1 MRLNI
6 DWKKTLLITLDVFIV
21 AYLVMAV
28 CSWHNPARK
37 ALACTK
43 VNINIADDEENG
55 FLNPAEVKRL
65 LEKNGIY
72 PLSKPIKDI
81 NPRNIERRLVRM
93 PFVNTAQCY
102 VTKDGHVCI
111 TITQRTP
118 IVRVKSFN
126 GDDYYVDDNGGV
138 MPNSQYTSNMII
150 ATGAISRVYACNY
163 LATMTQCIMDDDL
176 WRNEIEQINV
186 LPDRTVELVPRV
198 GDHIVNIGALP
209 MASDKNNRDNKVHE
223 YVSNQLK
230 RLEEF
235 YKHGL
240 SQAGWNKY
248 SYISLE
254 YTNQIVCTKKD
265 EYSHTQ
271 Q

>member
-28 CSWHNPARK
+28 ISWHNPTK
-37 ALACTK
+37 TALACTK

-65 LEKNGIY
+65 LETNGIY

-81 NPRNIERRLVRM
+81 NPRDIEKRLVRM

-102 VTKDGHVCI
+102 VTKEGHVCI

-150 ATGAISRVYACNY
+150 ATGAVSRVYACNY
-163 LATMTQCIMDDDL
+163 LAVMMQCIMDDDL

-186 LPDRTVELVPRV
+186 LPDRTVELIPRV

-209 MASDKNNRDNKVHE
+209 TAANKHIRDSKVHE
-223 YVSNQLK
+223 YVTRQLK

-235 YKHGL
+235 YRYGL

-254 YTNQIVCTKKD
+254 YTNQIVCRKKD
-265 EYSHTQ
+265 EYTQ
-271 Q
+271 IQQ